1 MYKYY
6 IKLTLTCKLT
16 SSQVKIQTN
25 TQNLFIFYSIIK
37 VITLSKRNSYGFGYV
52 GHSFSKMSLCLFGAN
67 VFGQNKLHV
76 RHDFNSQIQHKNKN
90 THECFL
96 TCTQI
101 YIKIFAIIFILCIPL
116 KG

>member
-52 GHSFSKMSLCLFGAN
+52 GHSFSKMSYAYLGQTFLVKISYMYVMILLSSVTKSCELCLSEFI
-67 VFGQNKLHV
+67 FLKQS
-76 RHDFNSQIQHKNKN
+76 NS
-90 THECFL
+90 T
-96 TCTQI
+96 
-101 YIKIFAIIFILCIPL
+101 
-116 KG
+116 

>member
-25 TQNLFIFYSIIK
+25 TQNLFIFLLYNK
-37 VITLSKRNSYGFGYV
+37 SYYTKQTEFLWIWLRW
-52 GHSFSKMSLCLFGAN
+52 SLFFSKMSLCLFGAN

-76 RHDFNSQIQHKNKN
+76 RHDFTVVCNEIMRIM
-90 THECFL
+90 F
-96 TCTQI
+96 I
-101 YIKIFAIIFILCIPL
+101 RVYIP
-116 KG
+116 

>member
-52 GHSFSKMSLCLFGAN
+52 DLGQTFLVKISYMYVMILLSSVTKSCELCLSEFI
-67 VFGQNKLHV
+67 VLKQS
-76 RHDFNSQIQHKNKN
+76 NS
-90 THECFL
+90 T
-96 TCTQI
+96 
-101 YIKIFAIIFILCIPL
+101 
-116 KG
+116 

>member
-1 MYKYY
+1 MYKY

-52 GHSFSKMSLCLFGAN
+52 GHSFFLKCPYAYLGQTFLVKISYMYVMILLSSVTKSCELCLSEFI
-67 VFGQNKLHV
+67 FLKQS
-76 RHDFNSQIQHKNKN
+76 NSNS
-90 THECFL
+90 T
-96 TCTQI
+96 
-101 YIKIFAIIFILCIPL
+101 
-116 KG
+116 

>member
-25 TQNLFIFYSIIK
+25 TQNLFIFYSIIHVK

-76 RHDFNSQIQHKNKN
+76 RHDFTVVCNEIMRIM
-90 THECFL
+90 F
-96 TCTQI
+96 I
-101 YIKIFAIIFILCIPL
+101 RVYIP
-116 KG
+116 

>member
-37 VITLSKRNSYGFGYV
+37 VIILSKRNSYGFGYV

-76 RHDFNSQIQHKNKN
+76 RHDFTVVCNEIMRIM
-90 THECFL
+90 F
-96 TCTQI
+96 I
-101 YIKIFAIIFILCIPL
+101 RVYIP
-116 KG
+116 